1 MELIKNL
8 KGNFEREKHFHRGH
22 KDIDEGWDARR
33 VIEMGQFWGAQ
44 LEIGNRV
51 IEHLGI
57 LLKSDSGENLYT
69 SKQYDIYED
78 LEMFYAGKFVK
89 F

>member
-1 MELIKNL
+1 
-8 KGNFEREKHFHRGH
+8 
-22 KDIDEGWDARR
+22 
-33 VIEMGQFWGAQ
+33 MGQFWGAQ